1 MHPAMDQLSRLPV
14 SERLALV
21 QDLWDSIGQSKEEL
35 AVQDWHR
42 EIVQARLAEFDGRED
57 RLGLSREQM
66 TDEVNRRRGQ

>member
-1 MHPAMDQLSRLPV
+1 MPPAMDQLSKLPV

-57 RLGLSREQM
+57 ELGLSREQM

>member
-1 MHPAMDQLSRLPV
+1 MHPAMDQLSKLPV

-57 RLGLSREQM
+57 ELGLSRDQM